1 MYVHQARDS
10 NIINTYKQA
19 VLTPGVVMYQPSA
32 FTLNCGHRNKT
43 SDVSSTEQKVAFEK
57 LAAKRKTE
65 RNRKTEIKKEP
76 T

>member
-1 MYVHQARDS
+1 
-10 NIINTYKQA
+10 
-19 VLTPGVVMYQPSA
+19 
-32 FTLNCGHRNKT
+32 
-43 SDVSSTEQKVAFEK
+43 VSSTEQKVAFEK

>member
-1 MYVHQARDS
+1 M
-10 NIINTYKQA
+10 
-19 VLTPGVVMYQPSA
+19 VMYQPSA

-57 LAAKRKTE
+57 LAANRKTE